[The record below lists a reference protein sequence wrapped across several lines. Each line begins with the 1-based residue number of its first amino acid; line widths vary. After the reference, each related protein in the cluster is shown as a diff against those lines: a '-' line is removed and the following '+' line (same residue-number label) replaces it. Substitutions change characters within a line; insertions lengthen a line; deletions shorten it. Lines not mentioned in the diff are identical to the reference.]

1 LRLHRLTADLR
12 RLGFSELGG
21 IAGVGMIVA
30 YLAGITLLPALLR
43 ALNPPGEK
51 EPLGFRALVPI
62 DRFTERHRVAIIAGT
77 LVVVFGGL
85 PLLYFLRFD
94 FNPMNLRSPK
104 AEASMPHASP
114 YTTARPASP
123 SSRARRPA
131 RHRSSAGGTDS
142 RAHPAPRSSRP
153 RTLPP

>member
-1 LRLHRLTADLR
+1 
-12 RLGFSELGG
+12 
-21 IAGVGMIVA
+21 MIVA

-43 ALNPPGEK
+43 VLNPPGEK
-51 EPLGFRALVPI
+51 EPLGFRALAPI

-104 AEASMPHASP
+104 TEASMPRASP

-123 SSRARRPA
+123 SSRARRLASFIPA
-131 RHRSSAGGTDS
+131 ADALRAPTTAIMGRSRMA
-142 RAHPAPRSSRP
+142 RWP
-153 RTLPP
+153 RTATRGGASSIIRRRDG

>member
-1 LRLHRLTADLR
+1 
-12 RLGFSELGG
+12 
-21 IAGVGMIVA
+21 MIVA

-43 ALNPPGEK
+43 VLNPPGEK
-51 EPLGFRALVPI
+51 EPLGFRALAPI

-104 AEASMPHASP
+104 TTQPVEPLVIGQPDASP
-114 YTTARPASP
+114 WRPELPTAGPGNNP
-123 SSRARRPA
+123 NYCP
-131 RHRSSAGGTDS
+131 
-142 RAHPAPRSSRP
+142 
-153 RTLPP
+153 L